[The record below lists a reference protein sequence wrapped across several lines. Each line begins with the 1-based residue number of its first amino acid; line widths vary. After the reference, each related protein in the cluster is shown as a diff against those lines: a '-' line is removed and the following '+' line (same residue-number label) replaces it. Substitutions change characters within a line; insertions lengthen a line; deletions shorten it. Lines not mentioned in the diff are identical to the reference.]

1 VDFPGISAR
10 TRICAVMGDPVEH
23 SLSPRIHNAA
33 FAAAGLDFAYVAFHV
48 TRGDAARAMA
58 GVRALGIRG
67 LSVTIPHKLDVIP
80 LLDEVDAAARL
91 IGSVNTIVNDA
102 GALTGYSTDGPGA
115 LRALAAA
122 GVDPAGKRVL
132 MLGSGGAARAVA
144 FALAALDPRP
154 RLRILGVEAAELAR
168 LAADLRARAGADLEA
183 AALAPE
189 SVAAGVKDADII
201 LHATPV
207 GMAPKTGASLV
218 PPGLIGP
225 RHTVFD
231 AVYTPRETK
240 LLADA
245 KAAGAKIVPGLGMF
259 VGQAAAQFELW
270 TGRPAPV
277 EVMTRAALSALG
289 GER

>member
-1 VDFPGISAR
+1 
-10 TRICAVMGDPVEH
+10 
-23 SLSPRIHNAA
+23 
-33 FAAAGLDFAYVAFHV
+33 
-48 TRGDAARAMA
+48 
-58 GVRALGIRG
+58 
-67 LSVTIPHKLDVIP
+67 
-80 LLDEVDAAARL
+80 
-91 IGSVNTIVNDA
+91 
-102 GALTGYSTDGPGA
+102 
-115 LRALAAA
+115 
-122 GVDPAGKRVL
+122 
-132 MLGSGGAARAVA
+132 
-144 FALAALDPRP
+144 
-154 RLRILGVEAAELAR
+154 
-168 LAADLRARAGADLEA
+168 
-183 AALAPE
+183 
-189 SVAAGVKDADII
+189 VAAGVKDADII